1 MPSRLI
7 SFTLGLMIIT
17 PLGAAP
23 GMHLWYDENGQA
35 VYSQFP
41 PDDGRQSTRIKPPPP
56 PAESPEAARQRLQE
70 RLQRLEDNREDKALA
85 REKAEK
91 TKAERT
97 LAKERCES
105 ARQNLV
111 GFEGRARQLF
121 RNPDGSVSRLTAEER
136 EAKRA
141 EMRKIIEEACK

>member
-7 SFTLGLMIIT
+7 SFTFCLLIVT
-17 PLGAAP
+17 PLSAAP

-41 PDDGRQSTRIKPPPP
+41 PGEGRQSTRIKPPPP
-56 PAESPEAARQRLQE
+56 PAESPEAAQQRLQQ

-91 TKAERT
+91 TKAER
-97 LAKERCES
+97 AFAEERCQS
-105 ARQNLV
+105 ARQNLL
-111 GFEGRARQLF
+111 GLEGQARQLF
-121 RNPDGSVSRLTAEER
+121 RKSDGSVSRLTAEDR

-141 EMRKIIEEACK
+141 EMRKIIEESCK